1 MIILT
6 AKLLIFN
13 GLAVF
18 FYKLFPMKYHYVL
31 LFSVGIFVNM
41 VHLNGQIV
49 NIEDKRVRLGDS
61 ITFKGYVDLG
71 LNFYKNDKHLT
82 TARASFQ
89 VEKALNKHFMML
101 IGGYNLVKGEG
112 QNFLNDGFLHFRHN
126 IDINRHLVWETFTQ
140 IQYNERT
147 RMLFRGLLGGGMR
160 IKLRLAQKQ
169 RFYIGT
175 AYILEQNQFRD
186 ETPRQL
192 NHRLSTYLSYN
203 VQLPNKS
210 RLVHT
215 TYFQPLLTD
224 FKNFRMASEVS
235 WLMNITNRLI
245 FKATA
250 NLSNDNDPRI
260 PGEIPDLTYSW
271 TNGLRW
277 DF

>member
-1 MIILT
+1 MKYQGT
-6 AKLLIFN
+6 LLI
-13 GLAVF
+13 V
-18 FYKLFPMKYHYVL
+18 
-31 LFSVGIFVNM
+31 VGILINIP
-41 VHLNGQIV
+41 LLKSQII

-61 ITFKGYVDLG
+61 VTLKGYVDLG
-71 LNFYKNDKHLT
+71 LNFYKNDKYLT

-89 VEKALNKHFMML
+89 VEKALDKHFMML

-112 QNFLNDGFLHFRHN
+112 QNFLNDGFVHFRHN
-126 IDINRHLVWETFTQ
+126 IDMNRHLVWETFTQ
-140 IQYNERT
+140 VQYNERT
-147 RMLFRGLLGGGMR
+147 RMLFRGLLGAGVR

-215 TYFQPLLTD
+215 SYFQPLLTD
-224 FKNFRMASEVS
+224 FSSFRMASEVS

-250 NLSNDNDPRI
+250 NLSNDNDPRT
-260 PGEIPDLTYSW
+260 PADIPDLTYSW

>member
-1 MIILT
+1 
-6 AKLLIFN
+6 
-13 GLAVF
+13 
-18 FYKLFPMKYHYVL
+18 MKYHYIL
-31 LFSVGIFVNM
+31 LIYVGILVNIS
-41 VHLNGQIV
+41 HLKSQII

-61 ITFKGYVDLG
+61 ITLKGYLDLG

-82 TARASFQ
+82 TARAAFQ
-89 VEKALNKHFMML
+89 VEKAVNHHFMML
-101 IGGYNLVKGEG
+101 FGGYNLVKGEG
-112 QNFLNDGFLHFRHN
+112 QNFLNDGFMHFRHN
-126 IDINRHLVWETFTQ
+126 IDMNRHLVWETFIQ

-147 RMLFRGLLGGGMR
+147 RMLFRGLVGAGLR

-175 AYILEQNQFRD
+175 AYFLEQNQFRD

-215 TYFQPLLTD
+215 SYFQPMLSD
-224 FKNFRMASEVS
+224 AKNFRIASEVS

-260 PGEIPDLTYSW
+260 PAEIPNLTYSW